1 MWVYFTEYNCKI
13 SNNTYLD
20 NIDFY
25 SLSHEKG
32 SLALWNHERSTFIR
46 WFCSTSLGH
55 GTHPHGPQ
63 WLLELQPSNP
73 LHGGSKRMGMDTPK
87 HVWADSGLARVT
99 NFSGGHRGQPWSSG
113 TWPWV
118 RRAGGEW
125 ARVWEPQR
133 GGGWE
138 WAVHL
143 RIAWFASA
151 GMLIGE
157 LFGVWRNCLT
167 LGGRV
172 TPGSASSQ
180 MSNNQ
185 KQKIEDTV
193 STLAPVMEWLSY
205 QQLPNIS
212 CVSKF
217 VRNIKQCHCISKTIS
232 KCRKGTWRNT
242 F

>member
-1 MWVYFTEYNCKI
+1 MWAYFTEYNCKI
-13 SNNTYLD
+13 SNNSYLD

-32 SLALWNHERSTFIR
+32 SLALWDHDRSTFIR

-87 HVWADSGLARVT
+87 HVWADSGLVRVT
-99 NFSGGHRGQPWSSG
+99 NFSGGNRGQPLSSG

-125 ARVWEPQR
+125 APVWEPQR

-138 WAVHL
+138 WAVHWL
-143 RIAWFASA
+143 VCFCRHAHRWAVRCLKELSSPGRKGYSRI
-151 GMLIGE
+151 
-157 LFGVWRNCLT
+157 
-167 LGGRV
+167 
-172 TPGSASSQ
+172 
-180 MSNNQ
+180 
-185 KQKIEDTV
+185 
-193 STLAPVMEWLSY
+193 
-205 QQLPNIS
+205 
-212 CVSKF
+212 SKF
-217 VRNIKQCHCISKTIS
+217 PDVK
-232 KCRKGTWRNT
+232 
-242 F
+242 